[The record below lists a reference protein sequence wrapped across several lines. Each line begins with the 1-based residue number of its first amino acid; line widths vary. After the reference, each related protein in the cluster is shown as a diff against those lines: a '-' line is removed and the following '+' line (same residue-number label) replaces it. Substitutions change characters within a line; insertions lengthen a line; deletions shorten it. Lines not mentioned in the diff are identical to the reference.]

1 MADTTTT
8 TTTTTD
14 GDAGT
19 PKPTGG
25 NAPGDLVQRHIR
37 FERRLSEL
45 IDANARATGMTASEY
60 IAAAVA
66 DRVRRDAGFID
77 APTMVD
83 TRLAELTEKVVS
95 LEHTVETMGRT
106 ALASLRGIADLARG
120 DSYLADR
127 VGEAYPTRTGTDG
140 EAR

>member
-1 MADTTTT
+1 MADTEPNE
-8 TTTTTD
+8 
-14 GDAGT
+14 GAKA

-25 NAPGDLVQRHIR
+25 NAPGDLVQRHVR

-45 IDANARATGMTASEY
+45 IDANAKAASMTASEY

-106 ALASLRGIADLARG
+106 ALASLRGISDLARG

-127 VGEAYPTRTGTDG
+127 VGKEYPARTDG
-140 EAR
+140 KAR